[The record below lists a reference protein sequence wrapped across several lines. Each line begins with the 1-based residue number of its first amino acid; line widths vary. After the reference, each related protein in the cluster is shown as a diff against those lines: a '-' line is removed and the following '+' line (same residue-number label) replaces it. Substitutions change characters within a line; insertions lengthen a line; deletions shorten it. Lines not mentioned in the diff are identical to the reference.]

1 MTVLF
6 LYNSTH
12 GLQVPQQSPFQRWAL
27 DAFDHA
33 LRHPRTPAAHF
44 FRHNATSSAFLLFN
58 RSPYFVQCHWKLS
71 RCSSLVALPHQ
82 LPQFTFVSF
91 SQRMPYLNG
100 VLFGDPTLLFL
111 GLLPV
116 VVVPVVVGR
125 ASSGIR
131 FLLPENGVS
140 TVRGHKRDFGGAAAK
155 CAFFVVREHRRRTAL
170 PSRRHIARDSIN
182 DDRQFRHVAAV
193 ANKTENGRVQAC
205 VQQFTV
211 NVLPARKEERKKRS
225 PKKRTDWSTNHTL
238 QTHHRTV
245 TQGLNTVVQRC
256 PL

>member
-1 MTVLF
+1 
-6 LYNSTH
+6 
-12 GLQVPQQSPFQRWAL
+12 
-27 DAFDHA
+27 
-33 LRHPRTPAAHF
+33 
-44 FRHNATSSAFLLFN
+44 
-58 RSPYFVQCHWKLS
+58 
-71 RCSSLVALPHQ
+71 
-82 LPQFTFVSF
+82 
-91 SQRMPYLNG
+91 MPYLNG

-140 TVRGHKRDFGGAAAK
+140 TVRGHKRDFAIGGAAAK

-170 PSRRHIARDSIN
+170 PSCRHIARDSIN
-182 DDRQFRHVAAV
+182 DNRQFRHVAAV

-211 NVLPARKEERKKRS
+211 NVLPARKRERKEVQ
-225 PKKRTDWSTNHTL
+225 KKEPIGQQT
-238 QTHHRTV
+238 THHKPTTER
-245 TQGLNTVVQRC
+245 
-256 PL
+256 

>member
-27 DAFDHA
+27 DAFVHA

-91 SQRMPYLNG
+91 SQRMPYLYY
-100 VLFGDPTLLFL
+100 PLLYTHKQNLCCQYFPSCNICNFWSIAKSHCL
-111 GLLPV
+111 MQSRTKGLTIHPPL
-116 VVVPVVVGR
+116 
-125 ASSGIR
+125 
-131 FLLPENGVS
+131 
-140 TVRGHKRDFGGAAAK
+140 T
-155 CAFFVVREHRRRTAL
+155 
-170 PSRRHIARDSIN
+170 
-182 DDRQFRHVAAV
+182 HV
-193 ANKTENGRVQAC
+193 
-205 VQQFTV
+205 
-211 NVLPARKEERKKRS
+211 
-225 PKKRTDWSTNHTL
+225 
-238 QTHHRTV
+238 
-245 TQGLNTVVQRC
+245 
-256 PL
+256 